1 MCREA
6 AVLEFTAQV
15 PGVQLVQM
23 WVCDLVMSQTFLE
36 LIIENGELRIM
47 ANVVEEK
54 SFQFAIRIVRL
65 YQYLRSK
72 KKEFVLSKQL
82 LRSGTSIGANVA
94 EAQQAQSRADFL
106 SKINIALKE
115 AAETEYWLRLLRA
128 TDYMVEKEF
137 RSIYDDCEQVKKLL
151 VAIVKSTKE

>member
-6 AVLEFTAQV
+6 AVLELTAQV

-47 ANVVEEK
+47 ANIVEEK

-128 TDYMVEKEF
+128 TDYMAEKEF

-151 VAIVKSTKE
+151 VSIVKSTKE